1 MNIDFSKLK
10 NMDLKDI
17 NLKDLKNRK
26 ELLILLGIVIFI
38 VAIFLIGN
46 GLWKDNVEASSEL
59 KRLKAKYEEILRKEN
74 SVEVLSQKIEEMN
87 TEILASETAILPID
101 EAEIINILEDMQDKV
116 GIRWDKKNRVISEAT
131 EVPEVKGI
139 LKFKVTI
146 SSFTATYEQTKKLM
160 EYIDNL
166 GSRASLESYTLGKNS
181 LTSELR
187 GTMVLNFY
195 MAKDEA

>member
-46 GLWKDNVEASSEL
+46 GLWKENVEASSEL

-74 SVEVLSQKIEEMN
+74 SVEVLSQQIEEMN

-139 LKFKVTI
+139 LKFKVTT

-160 EYIDNL
+160 EYIDHL
-166 GSRASLESYTLGKNS
+166 GSRVSLESYTLGKNS
-181 LTSELR
+181 LTGELR